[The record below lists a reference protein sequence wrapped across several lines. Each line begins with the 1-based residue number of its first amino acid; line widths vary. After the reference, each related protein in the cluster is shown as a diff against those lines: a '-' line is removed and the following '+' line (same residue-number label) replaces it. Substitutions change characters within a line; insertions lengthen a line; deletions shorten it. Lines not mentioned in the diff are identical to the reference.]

1 MDASESAV
9 EIRRRLNAAPEMVF
23 AAFADPGLVSR
34 WLKPAPEVRLDILSF
49 EFRVGGAYRFAYYVR
64 GGQIMHVNGV
74 FSVVEPPTG
83 LIFSWNIEPP
93 DEHAGVKSEVR
104 VAIARDGACS
114 ELRIQ
119 HLNLS
124 RPGATERHAEGWR
137 GALDQL
143 GELLGTLEPSYDR

>member
-9 EIRRRLNAAPEMVF
+9 EIRRRVDAAPEIVF
-23 AAFADPGLVSR
+23 AAFADRGLVSR
-34 WLKPAPEVRLDILSF
+34 WLKPAPEVRLDVLIF
-49 EFRVGGAYRFAYYVR
+49 EFRVGGAYRFAYHAP
-64 GGQIMHVNGV
+64 GGQIMHVNGI
-74 FSVVEPPTG
+74 FSAIEPPTD

-93 DEHAGVKSEVR
+93 DGHAGVKSEVR
-104 VAIARDGACS
+104 VAIVPDGAGS

-124 RPGATERHAEGWR
+124 QPGATERHADGWR

-143 GELLGTLEPSYDR
+143 AGLVVKTGDRV